1 MLIFCGGFLVRQKAR
16 IVILQYFRNSMK
28 KSFDDL
34 IPLMPSF
41 QDNLV
46 KWIIK
51 SIELT
56 KSEYD
61 QEIPQSHTADKPT
74 VP

>member
-1 MLIFCGGFLVRQKAR
+1 M
-16 IVILQYFRNSMK
+16 ILQYFRNSMK
-28 KSFDDL
+28 KSFVDL

-61 QEIPQSHTADKPT
+61 QEIPQSHTADNPT
-74 VP
+74 LP